1 MNPWIECV
9 PNFSE
14 GRDVAVIQALRETLG
29 AVRGAHVL
37 DVHADESHHRSVY
50 TCVGEPEAV
59 AEAVFRAVRLAVER
73 IDLTRHTGEHPRM
86 GAADVVP
93 FVPLGDA
100 TLDVCVAMAERVGER
115 IGRELQV
122 PVYLYG
128 HAAREGHS
136 VELPIIRRGG
146 FEALRDALPNDTAR
160 TPDYGP
166 NAVHATAGAT
176 AVGARSFLI
185 AFNVFLDTSD
195 VRTADRVA
203 RQVRT
208 SNGGLPCV
216 QAKGFLVAGQ
226 AQVSMNLLDIDVV
239 DPQKAFDV
247 VARLARECGTNVIK
261 SEFVGLVPEQAVS
274 KSTEASLRL
283 ASRLDDHL
291 LEPKVQHAAAGDD
304 RLGS

>member
-1 MNPWIECV
+1 
-9 PNFSE
+9 
-14 GRDVAVIQALRETLG
+14 
-29 AVRGAHVL
+29 
-37 DVHADESHHRSVY
+37 
-50 TCVGEPEAV
+50 
-59 AEAVFRAVRLAVER
+59 
-73 IDLTRHTGEHPRM
+73 M

-93 FVPLGDA
+93 FIPLRDA
-100 TLDVCVAMAERVGER
+100 TLDVCIAMAERVGER

-146 FEALRDALPNDTAR
+146 FETLRDALPNDSAR
-160 TPDYGP
+160 APDYGP
-166 NAVHATAGAT
+166 SAIHATAGAT
-176 AVGARSFLI
+176 AVGARTFLV

-208 SNGGLPCV
+208 TNGGLPCV

-226 AQVSMNLLDIDVV
+226 AQVSMNLLDVDVV
-239 DPQKAFDV
+239 DPQTAFDA
-247 VARLARECGTNVIK
+247 VARLARECGTNAVR

-274 KSTEASLRL
+274 RSTETSLRL
-283 ASRLDDHL
+283 ASRLSDHL
-291 LEPKVQHAAAGDD
+291 LEPKVQRAAASDD
-304 RLGS
+304 GLGT

>member
-14 GRDVAVIQALRETLG
+14 GRDVGVIRAIRETLDG
-29 AVRGAHVL
+29 VPGAHVL

-73 IDLTRHTGEHPRM
+73 IDLTGHTGEHPRM

-128 HAAREGHS
+128 LAAREGQS
-136 VELPIIRRGG
+136 VELPIIRQGG
-146 FEALRDALPNDTAR
+146 FEALRGALRNNSAR

-166 NAVHATAGAT
+166 SAVHATAGAT
-176 AVGARSFLI
+176 AVGVRSLLV

-195 VRTADRVA
+195 VRTANRVA
-203 RQVRT
+203 RQLRT

-216 QAKGFLVAGQ
+216 RAKGFLVAGQ
-226 AQVSMNLLDIDVV
+226 AQVSMNLLDVDVV
-239 DPQKAFDV
+239 DPQTAFDV
-247 VARLARECGTNVIK
+247 VVRLAMECGTNVIR
-261 SEFVGLVPEQAVS
+261 SEFVGLVPQQAVS
-274 KSTEASLRL
+274 QSTEASLRL
-283 ASRLDDHL
+283 ASRLSDHL

-304 RLGS
+304 GLKT

>member
-14 GRDVAVIQALRETLG
+14 GRNVAVIQTIRETLG
-29 AVRGAHVL
+29 AVPGVHVL

-59 AEAVFRAVRLAVER
+59 AEAVFRAVRIAVER
-73 IDLTRHTGEHPRM
+73 IDLTRHAGEHPRM

-93 FVPLGDA
+93 FVPLSDA
-100 TLDVCVAMAERVGER
+100 TLEVCVAMAQRVGER

-128 HAAREGHS
+128 LAAREGHS
-136 VELPIIRRGG
+136 VELPIIRGGG
-146 FEALRDALPNDTAR
+146 FEALRDMLPNDPAR

-166 NAVHATAGAT
+166 SAVHATAGVT
-176 AVGARSFLI
+176 AVGARSLLV

-195 VRTADRVA
+195 VRTAGRVA
-203 RQVRT
+203 RQLRT
-208 SNGGLPCV
+208 TNGGLPCV

-226 AQVSMNLLDIDVV
+226 AQVSMNLLDVDVV
-239 DPQKAFDV
+239 DPQTAFDA
-247 VARLARECGTNVIK
+247 VARLAREYGTDVIK
-261 SEFVGLVPEQAVS
+261 SEFVGLVPEKAVS
-274 KSTEASLRL
+274 KCTEASLRL
-283 ASRLDDHL
+283 ASRLSHHL
-291 LEPKVQHAAAGDD
+291 WEPKVRHVAAGHDG
-304 RLGS
+304 LGS